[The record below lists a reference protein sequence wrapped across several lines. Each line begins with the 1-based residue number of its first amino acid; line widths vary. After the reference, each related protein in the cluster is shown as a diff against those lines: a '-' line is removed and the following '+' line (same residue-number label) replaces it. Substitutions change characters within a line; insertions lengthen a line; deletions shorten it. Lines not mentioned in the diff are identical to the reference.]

1 MYSRLHK
8 GGTFIGS
15 RRRRVATKKARCN
28 RALKKKE
35 KIRSRH
41 CPSAEMPL
49 RSVYEYDYDDTRSVG
64 RFVPPRRSVLPR
76 NGVGFA
82 CLPRK
87 LIAADAFS
95 RLTNLLN
102 VSSLS
107 SPPID
112 SHTGSTI
119 GIFISR
125 SWLQNLIIILHNYFK
140 FKKIVLNCCSR
151 YKILS
156 KEEPEG
162 ILFRRKLS
170 KSRTIY
176 IYIYFEIKF
185 DANVKSK
192 KISGT
197 AVSQNLHS
205 EKYPRQIPKATRL
218 QARNSLEERRLKFQ
232 TGKCRPVKFARPTS
246 GE

>member
-140 FKKIVLNCCSR
+140 FKKIVVLDIKFFRKKNPKESCFEENYRNRGR
-151 YKILS
+151 Y
-156 KEEPEG
+156 
-162 ILFRRKLS
+162 
-170 KSRTIY
+170 IY
-176 IYIYFEIKF
+176 IYI
-185 DANVKSK
+185 S
-192 KISGT
+192 
-197 AVSQNLHS
+197 
-205 EKYPRQIPKATRL
+205 R
-218 QARNSLEERRLKFQ
+218 
-232 TGKCRPVKFARPTS
+232 
-246 GE
+246 